1 MDLLAPLLRGDGLDD
16 WLSPQAIGRVE
27 NRLRRLGRPPR
38 TADEMAEH
46 LRLLGDLTHSELSG
60 PMEAFLAELHR
71 CGSGA
76 LDRAP
81 RHPRAGALDP
91 RRRAIALRRG
101 ISRCIAP

>member
-1 MDLLAPLLRGDGLDD
+1 MCLDD

-46 LRLLGDLTHSELSG
+46 LRLLGDLTQSELTG

-71 CGSGA
+71 RGRA
-76 LDRAP
+76 LLIELP
-81 RHPRAGALDP
+81 VPH
-91 RRRAIALRRG
+91 
-101 ISRCIAP
+101 